1 MTLDSYFKT
10 EGRGAVSRLARKMQ
24 IHPSLLS
31 RIRSGE
37 YAPNVKQ
44 AKAIEQFTGGK
55 VSAAALLGLEPKRK
69 ERVK

>member
-1 MTLDSYFKT
+1 
-10 EGRGAVSRLARKMQ
+10 
-24 IHPSLLS
+24 LS